1 MKRFVLVLVL
11 LDCGS
16 IAAALE
22 SGGSAAAVHNQSQI
36 TRERVIELM
45 NAYRA
50 EVGLPPL
57 REDARLNKAAEDRM
71 RDMEDQAYWSHE
83 SPAGVSPFAWITA
96 RGYSYNAAAEN
107 LATGFETAG
116 LLVASWMESP
126 GHRASILSPD
136 FHDCGIAIIDGA
148 TTGPSTGRSVVVLF
162 GAPYVMQV
170 TLPGSTDPPRAP
182 TSSSHP

>member
-1 MKRFVLVLVL
+1 MKRLLLVL
-11 LDCGS
+11 LVS
-16 IAAALE
+16 V
-22 SGGSAAAVHNQSQI
+22 SAFGANAPIEI

-50 EVGLPPL
+50 EAGLPPL
-57 REDARLNKAAEDRM
+57 REDARLTKAAEDRM

-83 SPAGVSPFAWITA
+83 SPAGVSPFGWSTA
-96 RGYSYNAAAEN
+96 RGYSYNSAAEN
-107 LATGFETAG
+107 LATGFETTG
-116 LLVASWMESP
+116 LLVMSWMESP

-148 TTGPSTGRSVVVLF
+148 TTGPATGKSVVVLF

-170 TLPGSTDPPRAP
+170 TQPGSTDPPRAP
-182 TSSSHP
+182 TVSSHP